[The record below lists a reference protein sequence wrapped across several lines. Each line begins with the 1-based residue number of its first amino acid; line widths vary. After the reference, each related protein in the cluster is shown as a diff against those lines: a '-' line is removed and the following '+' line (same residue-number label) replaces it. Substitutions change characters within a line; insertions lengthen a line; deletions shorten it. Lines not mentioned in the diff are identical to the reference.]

1 MTYIKATWIACD
13 YEEGFPIISA
23 DSFDNL
29 KLALDDYCG
38 ADNRNSGKCI
48 GFTPYVTNFP
58 CDYGGYYE
66 YECCKDGTNWDETY
80 IHKFRIYCVEFY
92 SQTKYEK

>member
-48 GFTPYVTNFP
+48 GFTP
-58 CDYGGYYE
+58 
-66 YECCKDGTNWDETY
+66 
-80 IHKFRIYCVEFY
+80 
-92 SQTKYEK
+92 